1 MLIAG
6 ASPVLASA
14 DHGSA
19 LAEGQRLAGFTGRQP
34 GSADVL
40 LGLIRAGGAAARL
53 LAERGVTAARLEPAL
68 AQIHPE
74 PRFSVAHIERASHEI
89 AAHLGAPQTSSLH
102 LLLALLRAGGSAVD
116 LLRMAGCDPAKVRAL
131 VLRALTGPVR
141 VDERATGRLAP
152 PGPETPAAGPTRP
165 VAAARGVSPDSPVPT
180 SSGVAAVIATHPG
193 HPDPVSP
200 RPSPRVVPAV
210 AAGEDWEL
218 LPVEPPR
225 TPVLHRGREVGRL
238 LDLLAARTARIICVV
253 GDAGEG
259 RSALLAALSAAA
271 AEKPLT
277 PAGALPTGLSPGA
290 LLQELHRRA
299 APDAPV
305 VLDGC
310 AAIGPEEG
318 DGPPQLLATARAGRR
333 WILAA
338 TPADVRRFE
347 IGAPELAT
355 AFETVTLGA
364 LAAELLLEI
373 VEAGVDAL
381 AESSGMEFSS
391 EVCRTLVRLAPRYP
405 CERAQPGRSLA
416 IAEVA
421 VARAERLGG
430 RRIGEEEIAAVI
442 ADASGVSA
450 ARLLRSDDER
460 FRTLEARLADRV
472 VGHEAARARIAD
484 VLRRSYAGFRGRR
497 PLASLL
503 LLGPTGVGKTE
514 TAKAVA
520 DALFDG
526 GSALLRL
533 DLSEYSEPHAVARLI
548 GSPPGYVGYEE
559 GGQLTEAIRH
569 RPASVVLLDEL
580 EKAHRDVLLLLLQ
593 VLEDGRLTDG
603 RGRTVDFSAA
613 AVVMTSNLGS
623 ECYRRN
629 RAPAQST
636 IVALARSRLPPEL
649 WNRIDE
655 VLCYA
660 PLKEAELASIVG
672 RIAADSSR
680 RLEAERGIS
689 FHIDASVV
697 AQVLRQEPDRSLG
710 ARPLRRAFERL
721 VEGPLA
727 DAILGGH
734 VRRGA
739 RLEIRCD
746 TTGELK
752 LIYDR

>member
-1 MLIAG
+1 MLSAG
-6 ASPVLASA
+6 EPSGPAPASA

-19 LAEGQRLAGFTGRQP
+19 LAEGQRLAGYTGRTP
-34 GSADVL
+34 SSADVL
-40 LGLIRAGGAAARL
+40 FGLLRSGGAAARL

-68 AQIHPE
+68 ANVDARPE
-74 PRFSVAHIERASHEI
+74 PRFSLAHLERASHEI

-102 LLLALLRAGGSAVD
+102 LLLALLRGGGSAVD
-116 LLRMAGCDPAKVRAL
+116 LLRLSGCDPTKVRAL
-131 VLRALTGPVR
+131 VLRALTGPGR
-141 VDERATGRLAP
+141 IGERAAP
-152 PGPETPAAGPTRP
+152 RPTFSLEPPTPAPAEPRR
-165 VAAARGVSPDSPVPT
+165 AREVE
-180 SSGVAAVIATHPG
+180 
-193 HPDPVSP
+193 
-200 RPSPRVVPAV
+200 PAP
-210 AAGEDWEL
+210 ADEWEL
-218 LPVEPPR
+218 LPVEAPR
-225 TPVLHRGREVGRL
+225 TPVLHRNREVGRL

-253 GDAGEG
+253 GEPGSG

-271 AEKPLT
+271 SEKPLA
-277 PAGALPTGLSPGA
+277 PAGALPTALTPGA

-299 APDAPV
+299 PPDAPLL
-305 VLDGC
+305 LDGC
-310 AAIGPEEG
+310 AAIGPETG
-318 DGPPQLLATARAGRR
+318 DGPAQLLATARAGRR
-333 WILAA
+333 WLLAA

-347 IGAPELAT
+347 IGSPELVAG
-355 AFETVTLGA
+355 FETVAIGPLPP
-364 LAAELLLEI
+364 EPLLEI
-373 VEAGVDAL
+373 VEAGVDTLSEAT
-381 AESSGMEFSS
+381 GIEFAP
-391 EVCRTLVRLAPRYP
+391 EVCRTLVRLGPRYP

-421 VARAERLGG
+421 AARAARLGR
-430 RRIGEEEIAAVI
+430 RRIGEEEVAEVI

-460 FRTLEARLADRV
+460 FRNLEARLAERV
-472 VGHEAARARIAD
+472 VGHDGARARIAD
-484 VLRRSYAGFRGRR
+484 VLRRSHAGFRGRR

-514 TAKAVA
+514 TARAVA

-526 GSALLRL
+526 ESALVRI

-559 GGQLTEAIRH
+559 GGQLTEAIRQ
-569 RPASVVLLDEL
+569 RPAAVVLLDEL

-636 IVALARSRLPPEL
+636 ILALARSRLPPEL

-660 PLKEAELASIVG
+660 PLRDVELASIVG
-672 RIAADSSR
+672 RIATESSR
-680 RLEAERGIS
+680 RLEGERGIS
-689 FHIDASVV
+689 FRVDPSVV
-697 AQVLRQEPDRSLG
+697 AHVLREEQDRSLG

-727 DAILGGH
+727 EAILSGH

-739 RLEIRCD
+739 RLEIRCAPS
-746 TTGELK
+746 GELR
-752 LIYDR
+752 LLYDR

>member
-1 MLIAG
+1 MLSAG
-6 ASPVLASA
+6 EPSGPLPASA
-14 DHGSA
+14 DHGAA
-19 LAEGQRLAGFTGRQP
+19 LAEGQRLAGFTGRAP

-40 LGLIRAGGAAARL
+40 FGLLRAGGAAARL

-68 AQIHPE
+68 AQVRPE
-74 PRFSVAHIERASHEI
+74 PRFSLAHIERASHEI

-116 LLRMAGCDPAKVRAL
+116 LLRVAGCDPAKVRAL
-131 VLRALTGPVR
+131 VMRALTGPTR
-141 VDERATGRLAP
+141 VDERA
-152 PGPETPAAGPTRP
+152 
-165 VAAARGVSPDSPVPT
+165 
-180 SSGVAAVIATHPG
+180 
-193 HPDPVSP
+193 SP
-200 RPSPRVVPAV
+200 RPVFSVPEAAPALAAAAPAAAADEPGTTRRPLRVTETAPAP
-210 AAGEDWEL
+210 GDEWEL
-218 LPVEPPR
+218 LPVEAPR

-253 GDAGEG
+253 GEAGSG

-271 AEKPLT
+271 SEKPLA
-277 PAGALPTGLSPGA
+277 PSGALPTAPSPGA

-299 APDAPV
+299 PPDAAV
-305 VLDGC
+305 LLDGC
-310 AAIGPEEG
+310 AAIGPEGG

-338 TPADVRRFE
+338 TPSDIRRFE
-347 IGAPELAT
+347 LGACELVS
-355 AFETVTLGA
+355 AFETVVLGP
-364 LAAELLLEI
+364 LAPEPLLEI

-381 AESSGMEFSS
+381 ADTTGVAFAP
-391 EVCRTLVRLAPRYP
+391 EVCRTLVRLGPRYP

-421 VARAERLGG
+421 VARAERLG
-430 RRIGEEEIAAVI
+430 RSRIGEEEIAEVI
-442 ADASGVSA
+442 ADASGVPA

-460 FRTLEARLADRV
+460 FRTLDARLAERV
-472 VGHEAARARIAD
+472 VGHEGPRARIAD
-484 VLRRSYAGFRGRR
+484 VLRRSYAGFRGHR

-526 GSALLRL
+526 ESALVRI

-580 EKAHRDVLLLLLQ
+580 EKAHREVLLLLLQ

-613 AVVMTSNLGS
+613 AIVMTSNLGS
-623 ECYRRN
+623 ECYRRS

-660 PLKEAELASIVG
+660 PLKDVELASIVG
-672 RIAADSSR
+672 RIAAASSR
-680 RLEAERGIS
+680 RLEAERGIA
-689 FHIDASVV
+689 FRIDPSVV
-697 AQVLRQEPDRSLG
+697 AHVLREEPDRSLG

-727 DAILGGH
+727 DAIIGGH

-739 RLEIRCD
+739 RLEIR
-746 TTGELK
+746 TAPNGELR
-752 LIYDR
+752 LLYDR